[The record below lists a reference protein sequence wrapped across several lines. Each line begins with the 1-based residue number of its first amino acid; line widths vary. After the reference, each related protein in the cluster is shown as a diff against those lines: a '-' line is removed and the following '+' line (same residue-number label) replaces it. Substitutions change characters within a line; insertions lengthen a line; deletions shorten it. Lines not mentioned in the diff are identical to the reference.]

1 MNATSAARTAAG
13 AAGAAVAAANDTD
26 PVQVSCDWWRAAA
39 VLISDWS
46 ADGVR
51 GVRQQGPHERP
62 LLLRHEHQ

>member
-1 MNATSAARTAAG
+1 MNVTSAARTAAG
-13 AAGAAVAAANDTD
+13 AAGAAVAATNDTD

>member
-39 VLISDWS
+39 VLTSDWS

>member
-1 MNATSAARTAAG
+1 MNVTSAARTAAG
-13 AAGAAVAAANDTD
+13 AAGAAVAATNDTD
-26 PVQVSCDWWRAAA
+26 LVQVSCDWWRDT
-39 VLISDWS
+39 VLLISDWS